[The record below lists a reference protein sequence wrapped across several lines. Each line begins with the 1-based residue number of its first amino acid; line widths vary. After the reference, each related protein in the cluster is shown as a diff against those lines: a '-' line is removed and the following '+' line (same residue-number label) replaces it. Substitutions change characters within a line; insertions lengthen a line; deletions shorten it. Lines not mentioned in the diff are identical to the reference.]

1 MTVLKKVWDFLLMIE
16 KTIMI
21 IASIGVVLLIFIS
34 VIARYIFEK
43 NFAGMEEL
51 VVLVAFWIYFI
62 GGTYGSYE
70 GSHITADILSVFVK
84 GEKAS
89 TVIALIRD
97 FITTIILFAASYCA
111 VEPVSYTHLFAF
123 RILLYTEEKELLTF

>member
-51 VVLVAFWIYFI
+51 VVLRA
-62 GGTYGSYE
+62 
-70 GSHITADILSVFVK
+70 
-84 GEKAS
+84 
-89 TVIALIRD
+89 
-97 FITTIILFAASYCA
+97 CC
-111 VEPVSYTHLFAF
+111 
-123 RILLYTEEKELLTF
+123 